1 MPAVAAAALAALAV
15 VAPGSAQARAF
26 EPGTDTAKVDN
37 PWFPLKPGVT
47 LVYKGVKDG
56 QPTRDVVGATN
67 RTRTIAGVRCVV
79 VRDRLYSR
87 GRLIERTTDY
97 YAQDRHGTVWYFG
110 EDTAELDAKGRVKS
124 TDGTWHAGVG
134 GARAGI
140 FMPRHPRVGERHRQE
155 YYKGHAE
162 DHFSVASLHSRIS
175 VPYGSFR
182 NVLETREWTPLEP
195 GVLDA
200 KHYVRGIGEVSEVS
214 LKGAKETLELVR
226 VSKG

>member
-1 MPAVAAAALAALAV
+1 MPAVAAAALAVLAV
-15 VAPGSAQARAF
+15 AAPGSAHARGF
-26 EPGTDTAKVDN
+26 EPGADTAKVDN
-37 PWFPLKPGVT
+37 PWLPLKPGVT
-47 LVYKGVKDG
+47 LVYTGVKDG
-56 QPTRDVVGATN
+56 RPTRDVFGATKA
-67 RTRTIAGVRCVV
+67 TRTIAGVRCVA

-124 TDGTWHAGVG
+124 TEGTWHAGVD

-140 FMPRHPRVGERHRQE
+140 FMPSHPRVGERHRQE
-155 YYKGHAE
+155 YYKAHAE
-162 DHFSVASLHSRIS
+162 DHFSVASLHARIS

-214 LKGAKETLELVR
+214 LKGPKETLELVSVR
-226 VSKG
+226 